1 MLPQLFLKTKLL
13 PPRIGRQVLP
23 RPRLMAR
30 MKSYLDGPATI
41 VCANAGCGK
50 TTLVADFVPSCNT
63 RFVWYQIDPSD
74 EDLGVFFGY
83 LVYGLQRFYPD
94 FGQAVLGFIRATEDL
109 SSQADQ
115 LADVFVTEVSEQI
128 EQKTILVMDDF
139 HHADK
144 STAIGIAV
152 DRLVQYLPDVLHI
165 ILMSR
170 TMPNLSV
177 SRLRS
182 KGLVGII
189 DRQDLLFEPEEVNK
203 LFEETFQRTLPPDV
217 INQFYEKT
225 EGWITGLQL
234 IQQSIERVT
243 DQDPNLISKAEAV
256 SALQQSEIDIFD
268 YFADEVLQSEPPEMR
283 LMLARL
289 SMFERISTDV
299 CERIFGGADYRT
311 GLRALARQNVFVTH
325 TYESGNEEEYR
336 LHPLFRSFLRRWLSN
351 EMGADVVKQLH
362 RQCADYFAS
371 VSQWDLAVH
380 HYSEASAI
388 GALVDLLAEH
398 GAALVR
404 LGRFEVIKRAF
415 ECVPSDSFVERPRG
429 LIARADVAMNEGD
442 RALALALY
450 DRAAPLAR
458 ESGDRDVE
466 AESLRGKAYI
476 ARRAGD
482 LDEAVQLASSAIE
495 AAPDLHF
502 LRARC
507 FNVIGLCR
515 FRSSHDTSGAIESWR
530 AALDEAREAGDDR
543 FARIVLHNLGLPYSM
558 EGDLNEA
565 IHWISQ
571 MIEVR
576 PDGSENESTREQNA
590 PFPQQAI
597 AHLNLARLKTAQ
609 GRFDEAELH
618 LEMALE
624 RCRMFNLLTSTA
636 ETLEAFGN
644 LYRERDDYGKALDFY
659 DEAARAY
666 REAGLSLSD
675 RELLDER
682 ATLFLQM
689 GQISAAE
696 QDAEVYYQSRREGSA
711 AERSTA
717 LITRGRI
724 EMAAGRT
731 EAAQT
736 SLEEAARLTHDHN
749 LHYFEVRA
757 VTSLAR
763 LFWDTGRSSDA
774 LAQLALAVELSLRF
788 DYSHWLSTEAAQAP
802 ALFQAAIDAGC
813 AKEYLNRLVPA
824 DVTKADLGTPAVT
837 QGATATAEQPQFRTI
852 IERPNFDLAL
862 NMLGPIEVYRHPSER
877 SPDDAWR
884 LSKSLHILC
893 YIASRRNH
901 RATKD
906 SLVELFWPDADA
918 DTISKNFHPM
928 ISHARKALNL
938 GQVIKKDFIQYRE
951 GAYLLNP
958 QYRYQIDTE
967 EFELLIAEARRKR
980 QNGDEEGAAQTT
992 VDAVGLYRGDFL
1004 EELYDDWVEELR
1016 SYYRDLYLEALKDL
1030 AGFYGARGDHE
1041 RVVRYGQRILQRDPY
1056 REDAHCQVMEAYV
1069 GMGNRAAAI
1078 DQFDRLRKLLR
1089 SELGVAPLPAT
1100 VAKYEALIK

>member
-1 MLPQLFLKTKLL
+1 M
-13 PPRIGRQVLP
+13 LP
-23 RPRLMAR
+23 RPRLVAR

-50 TTLVADFVPSCNT
+50 TTLVAEFVPSCHIP
-63 RFVWYQIDPSD
+63 FVWYQIDPSD

-83 LVYGLQRFYPD
+83 LVYGLRRLYPE
-94 FGQAVLGFIRATEDL
+94 FGQAVLGFMRETEDL

-144 STAIGIAV
+144 STPIGIAV

-189 DRQDLLFEPEEVNK
+189 ERQDLLFAPEEVSK
-203 LFEETFQRTLPPDV
+203 LFVETFRRTLPPDL
-217 INQFYEKT
+217 ITQFYEKT

-234 IQQSIERVT
+234 IQQSIERAT
-243 DQDPNLISKAEAV
+243 DHDPALISKAEAV

-268 YFADEVLQSEPPEMR
+268 YFAEEVLQSEPVETR
-283 LMLARL
+283 LTLARL
-289 SMFERISTDV
+289 SMFERISPEV
-299 CERIFGGADYRT
+299 CEAIFGATDYRT
-311 GLRALARQNVFVTH
+311 RLRELARQNVFVTH
-325 TYESGNEEEYR
+325 TYASGTEEEYR

-351 EMGADVVKQLH
+351 EMGSDEIKQLH

-371 VSQWDLAVH
+371 VLQWDLAVH
-380 HYSEASAI
+380 HYSEASATD
-388 GALVDLLAEH
+388 ALADLLAEQ
-398 GAALVR
+398 GPELVR

-415 ECVPSDSFVERPRG
+415 ERVPQESFIGRPRA
-429 LIARADVAMNEGD
+429 LIAPADVAMIEGD

-458 ESGDRDVE
+458 ELGDRDVE

-482 LDEAVQLASSAIE
+482 FDQAVELASSAIE
-495 AAPDLHF
+495 IAPDLHS

-507 FNVIGLCR
+507 FNIIGLCR
-515 FRSSHDTSGAIESWR
+515 FMSAQDSNGATEIWRS
-530 AALDEAREAGDDR
+530 ALDEARQAGDDR
-543 FARIVLHNLGLPYSM
+543 FARIVLHNLGLPYFM
-558 EGDLNEA
+558 EGDVNEA

-571 MIEVR
+571 MIETR
-576 PDGSENESTREQNA
+576 PSGVQEANHQEPGA
-590 PFPQQAI
+590 PFPQEAI
-597 AHLNLARLKTAQ
+597 AHLNLARLKIVQ
-609 GRFDEAELH
+609 GRLDEAEVH
-618 LEMALE
+618 LELALE

-644 LYRERDDYGKALDFY
+644 LYRERGDYSKSLDFY
-659 DEAARAY
+659 DEAARSY

-682 ATLFLQM
+682 ASLFLQM

-696 QDAEVYYQSRREGSA
+696 RDAEIYYQKRREGSA
-711 AERSTA
+711 SERSTA

-731 EAAQT
+731 DAAEASLVEAA
-736 SLEEAARLTHDHN
+736 ALTNTHN
-749 LHYFEVRA
+749 LHYYEARA
-757 VTSLAR
+757 TTSLAR
-763 LFWDTGRSSDA
+763 LFWEMGRRDEA
-774 LAQLALAVELSLRF
+774 IAKLALAVELSLRF
-788 DYSHWLSTEAAQAP
+788 DYSHWLSSEAAQSP
-802 ALFQAAIDAGC
+802 ALFHAAIAAGC
-813 AKEYLNRLVPA
+813 AGEYLARLVTEEA
-824 DVTKADLGTPAVT
+824 
-837 QGATATAEQPQFRTI
+837 ATAEPGTAVPAQSIAATAAQPQFKTI
-852 IERPNFDLAL
+852 IERPNFDLTV
-862 NMLGPIEVYRHPSER
+862 NMLGPIEVYRNQAAPSSE
-877 SPDDAWR
+877 DAWR

-893 YIASRRNH
+893 HIASRRNR
-901 RATKD
+901 RATKE

-918 DTISKNFHPM
+918 DTIAKNFHPM

-938 GQVIKKDFIQYRE
+938 GQVIKKDFILYRE

-967 EFELLIAEARRKR
+967 SFELLLADARKKR
-980 QNGDEEGAAQTT
+980 QSGDSEGAAQTT
-992 VDAVGLYRGDFL
+992 VEAVGLYRGDFL
-1004 EELYDDWVEELR
+1004 EELYSDWAEELR
-1016 SYYRDLYLEALKDL
+1016 NYYRDLYLEALKEL
-1030 AGFYGARGDHE
+1030 AAFYGGRGNHE
-1041 RVVRYGQRILQRDPY
+1041 LVIRYAQKILQRDPY

-1078 DQFDRLRKLLR
+1078 EQFDRLRKLLR

-1100 VAKYEALIK
+1100 ITKYESLIK

>member
-23 RPRLMAR
+23 RPRLIAR

-50 TTLVADFVPSCNT
+50 TTLVADFVPSCDIP
-63 RFVWYQIDPSD
+63 FVWYQIDPSD

-83 LVYGLQRFYPD
+83 LVYGLQRLYPD

-144 STAIGIAV
+144 SAAIGVAV
-152 DRLVQYLPDVLHI
+152 DRLVQYVPDVLHI
-165 ILMSR
+165 ILISR

-182 KGLVGII
+182 KGLAGII
-189 DRQDLLFEPEEVNK
+189 DRRDLLFEPDEVNK
-203 LFEETFQRTLPPDV
+203 LFEQTFHRTLAPEV
-217 INQFYEKT
+217 ITQFYEKT
-225 EGWITGLQL
+225 EGWITALQL
-234 IQQSIERVT
+234 IQQSIERAT
-243 DQDPNLISKAEAV
+243 DRDPDLISKSEAV
-256 SALQQSEIDIFD
+256 RALQQSEIDIFD
-268 YFADEVLQSEPPEMR
+268 YFAEEVLESEPPETR

-289 SMFERISTDV
+289 SLFERISPDE
-299 CERIFGGADYRT
+299 CEAIFGGADYRNS
-311 GLRALARQNVFVTH
+311 LRALAKQNVFVTH
-325 TYESGNEEEYR
+325 TYASGTEEEYR

-351 EMGADVVKQLH
+351 EVGAESVKQLH
-362 RQCADYFAS
+362 HQCGDYFAG

-380 HYSEASAI
+380 HYSEASTI
-388 GALVDLLAEH
+388 ESLVDLLARQ
-398 GAALVR
+398 GAELVR

-415 ECVPSDSFVERPRG
+415 ECVPSDSFVDWPRA
-429 LIARADVAMNEGD
+429 LIARADVAMTEGD

-450 DRAAPLAR
+450 DRAGPLAR

-476 ARRAGD
+476 ARRTGD
-482 LDEAVQLASSAIE
+482 FAQAVELASSALE

-507 FNVIGLCR
+507 FNIIGLCR
-515 FRSSHDTSGAIESWR
+515 FGSSHDTSGAIESWR
-530 AALDEAREAGDDR
+530 AALDEARMAGDDR

-571 MIEVR
+571 MIEQH
-576 PDGSENESTREQNA
+576 PAGAAGASQEKYT
-590 PFPQQAI
+590 PFPQEAI

-609 GRFDEAELH
+609 GRFDEAESH
-618 LEMALE
+618 LELALE
-624 RCRMFNLLTSTA
+624 RCRMFNLRTPTA

-644 LYRERDDYGKALDFY
+644 LYRERGDYRKALDFY

-666 REAGLSLSD
+666 RESGLSLAD

-682 ATLFLQM
+682 ATLFLQI
-689 GQISAAE
+689 GQINAAE
-696 QDAEVYYQSRREGSA
+696 QDAALYYESRREGSP

-724 EMAAGRT
+724 EMAACRT
-731 EAAQT
+731 DAAEASLVEAAQ
-736 SLEEAARLTHDHN
+736 LTRAHN
-749 LHYFEVRA
+749 LHYFEARA
-757 VTSLAR
+757 ATSLAR
-763 LFWDTGRSSDA
+763 LFWDTNRPSDA
-774 LAQLALAVELSLRF
+774 LANLARAVELSLRF
-788 DYSHWLSTEAAQAP
+788 DYSHWLSTEAAQSP
-802 ALFQAAIDAGC
+802 DLFRAAIDAGC
-813 AKEYLNRLVPA
+813 GGDYLAPLVKPALGISVTEA
-824 DVTKADLGTPAVT
+824 DVAAGRNQT
-837 QGATATAEQPQFRTI
+837 QFTAI
-852 IERPNFDLAL
+852 NERQNFDLTV
-862 NMLGPIEVYRHPSER
+862 NMLGPIEVYRNQLEPSPE
-877 SPDDAWR
+877 DAWR

-906 SLVELFWPDADA
+906 TLVDLFWPDADA
-918 DTISKNFHPM
+918 DTIAKNFHPM

-938 GQVIKKDFIQYRE
+938 GQVIKKDFILYRE

-958 QYRYQIDTE
+958 QYRYQIDAE
-967 EFELLIAEARRKR
+967 EFELLLTEARRKR
-980 QNGDEEGAAQTT
+980 QDGDAKGAAHTT
-992 VDAVGLYRGDFL
+992 VEAVRLYRGDFL
-1004 EELYDDWVEELR
+1004 EEIYSDWVEELR
-1016 SYYRDLYLEALKDL
+1016 SYYRDLYLEALKEL
-1030 AGFYGARGDHE
+1030 AGFYESRGDHQQ
-1041 RVVRYGQRILQRDPY
+1041 VIRYGQRILQRDPY

-1069 GMGNRAAAI
+1069 RMGNRAAAI

-1089 SELGVAPLPAT
+1089 TELGVAPLPAT
-1100 VAKYEALIK
+1100 VAKYESLIK

>member
-1 MLPQLFLKTKLL
+1 MLPQLFLRTKLL

-50 TTLVADFVPSCNT
+50 TTLVADFVPSCHIP
-63 RFVWYQIDPSD
+63 FVWYQIDPSD
-74 EDLGVFFGY
+74 EDIGVFFGY
-83 LVYGLQRFYPD
+83 LVYGLRRLYPD

-128 EQKTILVMDDF
+128 EQKTILVLDDF

-165 ILMSR
+165 VLMSR

-189 DRQDLLFEPEEVNK
+189 DRQDLLFVPEEVNK
-203 LFEETFQRTLPPDV
+203 LFEETFSRTLPPDLLT
-217 INQFYEKT
+217 QFYEKT

-234 IQQSIERVT
+234 IQQSIDRTT
-243 DQDPNLISKAEAV
+243 DQDPTLISKAEAV
-256 SALQQSEIDIFD
+256 NALQQSEIDIFD
-268 YFADEVLQSEPPEMR
+268 YFAEEVLQAESAETR
-283 LMLARL
+283 LTLARL
-289 SMFERISTDV
+289 SMFERISPEV
-299 CERIFGGADYRT
+299 CEAIFGGADYRT
-311 GLRALARQNVFVTH
+311 RLRALARQNVFVTH
-325 TYESGNEEEYR
+325 TYASGSEEEYR
-336 LHPLFRSFLRRWLSN
+336 LHPLFRSFLRRWLSE
-351 EMGADVVKQLH
+351 EMGGDVVRQQH
-362 RQCADYFAS
+362 RQCADYFAGA
-371 VSQWDLAVH
+371 SQWDLAVH
-380 HYSEASAI
+380 HYSEASAF
-388 GALVDLLAEH
+388 GALVDLLAEQ
-398 GAALVR
+398 GAELVR

-415 ECVPSDSFVERPRG
+415 EQVQEESFIGRARA
-429 LIARADVAMNEGD
+429 LIAPADVAMIEGD
-442 RALALALY
+442 HALALTLY

-458 ESGDRDVE
+458 EAGDRGVE

-482 LDEAVQLASSAIE
+482 FDQAVDLASSAIE

-515 FRSSHDTSGAIESWR
+515 FRSSHDTDGAIESWR
-530 AALDEAREAGDDR
+530 AALDEARLAGDDR

-571 MIEVR
+571 MIDAR
-576 PDGSENESTREQNA
+576 PAGSEGALQEQSA
-590 PFPQQAI
+590 PFPQEAI
-597 AHLNLARLKTAQ
+597 AHLNLARLKIAQ

-618 LEMALE
+618 LELALE
-624 RCRMFNLLTSTA
+624 RCRVFNLLTSTA

-644 LYRERDDYGKALDFY
+644 LYRERGDYSKSLEFY

-666 REAGLSLSD
+666 RVAGLSLSD

-689 GQISAAE
+689 GQVSAAE
-696 QDAEVYYQSRREGSA
+696 HDAEMYFQARREGSA

-724 EMAAGRT
+724 EMAAGRSDAAEASLV
-731 EAAQT
+731 EAAG
-736 SLEEAARLTHDHN
+736 LTHVHN
-749 LHYFEVRA
+749 LHYLEARA
-757 VTSLAR
+757 ATSLAR
-763 LFWDTGRSSDA
+763 LFWETSRPDEA
-774 LAQLALAVELSLRF
+774 LAKLALAVELSLRF
-788 DYSHWLSTEAAQAP
+788 DYSHWLSTEAAQSP
-802 ALFQAAIDAGC
+802 ALFRAAIAAGC
-813 AKEYLNRLVPA
+813 AKEYLARLMAEEAAIAESGTPVPA
-824 DVTKADLGTPAVT
+824 QRITGTIA
-837 QGATATAEQPQFRTI
+837 QPQFTHM
-852 IERPNFDLAL
+852 IERPNFDLTV
-862 NMLGPIEVYRHPSER
+862 NMLGPIEVYRNRLEP

-884 LSKSLHILC
+884 LTKSLHILC
-893 YIASRRNH
+893 HIASHRNH

-906 SLVELFWPDADA
+906 SLVDLFWPDADA
-918 DTISKNFHPM
+918 DTIAKNFHPM

-938 GQVIKKDFIQYRE
+938 GQVIKKDFILYRE

-967 EFELLIAEARRKR
+967 EFELLIAEARKKR
-980 QNGDEEGAAQTT
+980 QSGDTEGAAQMT
-992 VDAVGLYRGDFL
+992 VEAVGLYRGDFL
-1004 EELYDDWVEELR
+1004 EELYSDWVEELR
-1016 SYYRDLYLEALKDL
+1016 SYYRDLYLEALKEL
-1030 AGFYGARGDHE
+1030 AGFYAARDDHE
-1041 RVVRYGQRILQRDPY
+1041 QVVRYCQKMLQRDPY

-1078 DQFDRLRKLLR
+1078 EQFDRLRKLLR

-1100 VAKYEALIK
+1100 VAKYESLIK